1 MQGTNTDEAGM
12 EATVDSSDDFYASLF
27 LVLWGSFLLLWNL
40 PSALSSV
47 VPTELPF
54 STFLRR
60 RFIGGLA

>member
-1 MQGTNTDEAGM
+1 M